1 MTDTEIRG
9 VLVER
14 LRENLPEIRKIAG
27 WSGEE
32 LGGMLGL
39 SRQSVSKLETGLSTI
54 TVAQYIAIRHLLD
67 AWMTRRPENKT
78 LPRVITLLLDDRRI
92 WGAEYTKLQRIVKAI
107 AATATGG
114 AEQAAVD
121 AIAKV
126 LLDEWEGPA
135 REYCHTKLQE
145 PMIADKVDV
154 TADTEPGDWTEIIL
168 SGRKTKNG
176 KRQTDQ
182 P

>member
-1 MTDTEIRG
+1 MTNTEIRG

-39 SRQSVSKLETGLSTI
+39 SRQSISKLETGLSTI

-67 AWMTRRPENKT
+67 AWMAFHPENKT

-92 WGAEYTKLQRIVKAI
+92 WGAEYTKLQRVVKTI

-114 AEQAAVD
+114 AEQAAID

-135 REYCHTKLQE
+135 REYCHTKILE
-145 PMIADKVDV
+145 PMMIEKLGV
-154 TADTEPGDWTEIIL
+154 TADTEPGNWTEIIL
-168 SGRKTKNG
+168 SGRKMKNG
-176 KRQTDQ
+176 R
-182 P
+182 

>member
-1 MTDTEIRG
+1 MTNTEIRN
-9 VLVER
+9 VLVNR
-14 LRENLPEIRKIAG
+14 LRENLPEIRKLAG

-39 SRQSVSKLETGLSTI
+39 SRQSISKLETGLSTI

-67 AWMTRRPENKT
+67 AWMDLHPENKT

-92 WGAEYTKLQRIVKAI
+92 WGAEYTKLQHVVKTI

-121 AIAKV
+121 VIAKV

-145 PMIADKVDV
+145 PMMIEKIGV
-154 TADTEPGDWTEIIL
+154 TAETEPGDWTEIIL
-168 SGRKTKNG
+168 SGRKTKIG
-176 KRQTDQ
+176 RE
-182 P
+182 